1 MKKVRKAAWGRPK
14 SFQGISMAAAR
25 SLSESPIK
33 VRILF
38 PAGQPYA
45 DDFILFS
52 FFILIFA
59 AH

>member
-1 MKKVRKAAWGRPK
+1 MKKVRKAVEGRPK
-14 SFQGISMAAAR
+14 SFQERSVAAAR
-25 SLSESPIK
+25 TLSQSPID

-38 PAGQPYA
+38 PAGQPYP

-59 AH
+59 SH